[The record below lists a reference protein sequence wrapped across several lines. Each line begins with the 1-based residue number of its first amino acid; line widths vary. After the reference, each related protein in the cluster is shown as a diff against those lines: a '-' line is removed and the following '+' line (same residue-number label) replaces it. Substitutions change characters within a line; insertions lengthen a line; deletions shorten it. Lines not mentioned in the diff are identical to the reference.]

1 MLIDYFNRV
10 KTMKRKEIL
19 FLCMKHEIINKQRTF
34 TINH

>member
-19 FLCMKHEIINKQRTF
+19 FLCTEHEIINKQRTF